1 MLSVEKE
8 VAQVLPA
15 CGKEV
20 GTGAPWGES
29 TGRVC
34 HMETRQVW
42 ALPVGNKW
50 VIPLEKKLEG
60 EEVSA
65 FASSA

>member
-20 GTGAPWGES
+20 GTGVPWRES
-29 TGRVC
+29 TGTSVPC
-34 HMETRQVW
+34 
-42 ALPVGNKW
+42 GNKAGLGT
-50 VIPLEKKLEG
+50 PCG
-60 EEVSA
+60 EQMGAPCGKEA
-65 FASSA
+65 